1 MRWTLRGRWRSTGQ
15 QGRVIQFCVLMG
27 GNPNRA
33 DKPFYAEWWL
43 KFCLCCHTHFSQLG
57 ILSGTLGEVF
67 YDLLGG
73 WTAYLISTLYVEY
86 RTRKEREELNFRNHV
101 IQWVEI
107 LDGLLK
113 RHWRNMGLAS
123 NYTFLLF
130 GSVIQLI
137 ACARLHLSEA
147 LTWPSVLIEWK
158 SVKKIQRVLSGSREK
173 VNIGLNPLGQFA
185 PLGGEQTI
193 AQLPGYWVSIGH
205 SSQCQHKQAY
215 ICGPL
220 HLCSSP
226 MGV

>member
-1 MRWTLRGRWRSTGQ
+1 M
-15 QGRVIQFCVLMG
+15 VVLFMMLG
-27 GNPNRA
+27 LTVLPTR
-33 DKPFYAEWWL
+33 WL

-113 RHWRNMGLAS
+113 KHWRNMGLAS

-130 GSVIQLI
+130 GSIIQLI
-137 ACARLHLSEA
+137 ACARYYLTLS
-147 LTWPSVLIEWK
+147 
-158 SVKKIQRVLSGSREK
+158 IQFK
-173 VNIGLNPLGQFA
+173 LNW
-185 PLGGEQTI
+185 
-193 AQLPGYWVSIGH
+193 YWH
-205 SSQCQHKQAY
+205 SSIY
-215 ICGPL
+215 
-220 HLCSSP
+220 
-226 MGV
+226 

>member
-1 MRWTLRGRWRSTGQ
+1 MDAVDFEGAMAIHRAAREGYP
-15 QGRVIQFCVLMG
+15 VL
-27 GNPNRA
+27 
-33 DKPFYAEWWL
+33 WL

-101 IQWVEI
+101 IQQWIEI

-113 RHWRNMGLAS
+113 KHWRNMGLAS

-137 ACARLHLSEA
+137 ACARMTDNSGILTVKQFQEVMKDICERYPQVKLYLKNKQMHNIVDLLKEA
-147 LTWPSVLIEWK
+147 KGDDKKESTELNIEELK
-158 SVKKIQRVLSGSREK
+158 
-173 VNIGLNPLGQFA
+173 NYTF
-185 PLGGEQTI
+185 
-193 AQLPGYWVSIGH
+193 
-205 SSQCQHKQAY
+205 
-215 ICGPL
+215 
-220 HLCSSP
+220 
-226 MGV
+226 

>member
-1 MRWTLRGRWRSTGQ
+1 MSTSSRICSKLAWTRPRQRNPSCHTARNLGWEPPHVEASESQNRQICSS
-15 QGRVIQFCVLMG
+15 QGRDDGPIRHDGVSIGALRQ
-27 GNPNRA
+27 RR
-33 DKPFYAEWWL
+33 
-43 KFCLCCHTHFSQLG
+43 LG
-57 ILSGTLGEVF
+57 VGHGCEVF

-113 RHWRNMGLAS
+113 KHWRNMGLAS

-173 VNIGLNPLGQFA
+173 VNIGLNPLGN
-185 PLGGEQTI
+185 
-193 AQLPGYWVSIGH
+193 
-205 SSQCQHKQAY
+205 
-215 ICGPL
+215 
-220 HLCSSP
+220 
-226 MGV
+226 